1 MKYRAEIDGLRAF
14 AVIPVILFHAGFES
28 FTGGFVGVDIFFVIS
43 GYLITSL
50 LIKDINENQFSYA
63 DFYERRARRI
73 LPALFI
79 VTAVTIPLAWGILIP
94 RDLKDFFQSVIAVG
108 TFSSNILFWQEA
120 GYFGT
125 SSELKP
131 LLHTWSLAV
140 EEQFYLL
147 FPVFLT
153 FAWRYGKS
161 KVFWSICAI
170 AVISFLISENWSRH
184 NSTAN
189 FYLIISRAWELL
201 AGSIAA
207 FIVLKHGVRKNDLL
221 AFSGL
226 GLIIFSIF
234 YYDESTPFP
243 GIYALLPVIGSVLLI
258 LYAQQDT
265 YIAKL
270 LSMKVL
276 VGIGLISYSAYLWHQ
291 PIIALTKYKLGT
303 ELSLDVK
310 TYTLIATFILT
321 LITYYLVEKP
331 TRKKTFMSRKTFL
344 SISSTVLVSIAVF
357 GVFSA
362 NNYKGSLTLF
372 KQDIYAGEF
381 ERLLLKNEA
390 QFRKAEGVNVYI
402 WGDSYAD
409 ALTYPLAETLSDINI
424 GLIGYIKH
432 SCPSILGVTRNEPE
446 RLGMKFSEKCRKL
459 VDATFAKLSELNT
472 TNSEYGKKIIVIT
485 SAYLWYSSN
494 YNANREPILVND
506 NPENEKV
513 LDIIS
518 ALEKTIRD
526 VTNLGFHPIVVLS
539 HPNFEDVENK
549 IRLGEHSSIAASVE
563 NAEKLNAAI
572 SENLQGL
579 GVSLIDPIDII
590 CERDQPQCHA
600 FDPDTELMKVWYDGT
615 HLSKQSGYLISLRI
629 KEIVMELNNLH
640 AQAL

>member
-153 FAWRYGKS
+153 FAWRYGKN

-170 AVISFLISENWSRH
+170 AGISFLISENWSRH

-207 FIVLKHGVRKNDLL
+207 FIVLKHGVRKNDFF

-270 LSMKVL
+270 LSIKVL

-310 TYTLIATFILT
+310 IYTLIATFILT

-331 TRKKTFMSRKTFL
+331 TRKKDFLSRKKFL
-344 SISSTVLVSIAVF
+344 CISATALTTLAAF
-357 GVFSA
+357 GVLSA
-362 NNYKGSLTLF
+362 SNHKDALVLF

-381 ERLLLKNEA
+381 ERSLLKSED
-390 QFRKAEGVNVYI
+390 QFKIQNGNNIYI

-409 ALTYPLAETLSDINI
+409 ALTHPLAETLSEINI

-432 SCPSILGVTRNEPE
+432 ACPSILGVIRNEPK
-446 RLGMKFSEKCRKL
+446 RVGVRFSEKCRKL
-459 VDATFAKLSELNT
+459 VDSTFAKLSSNHDAT
-472 TNSEYGKKIIVIT
+472 DSGKKIIVLT
-485 SAYLWYSSN
+485 SAYLWYSSS
-494 YNANREPILVND
+494 YNIDGEPILIND
-506 NPENEKV
+506 NSDDNV
-513 LDIIS
+513 FLNIHS
-518 ALEKTIRD
+518 ALERTVRD
-526 VTNLGFHPIVVLS
+526 LKSLGFHPIVVLS
-539 HPNFEDVENK
+539 HPHFDDVENK
-549 IRLGEHSSIAASVE
+549 IRLGEHASIAASVE

-600 FDPDTELMKVWYDGT
+600 FDPDKELMKVWYDGT